1 MYDSSG
7 KYRGGADLADVIICP
22 ECGSRVAKGSTH
34 CLHCGTRLDVGERV
48 VSDKSPSRAALK
60 TEKASLDDAETT
72 MMDMLAESEPVTST
86 PPRKTISAER
96 AEPALDSL
104 PPLDDSL
111 LPQPE
116 ETTPASER
124 PAAADTTLER
134 TSGEELMWDVEGDM
148 EDHDAHEIKEVDE
161 LPIEERDATVAG
173 EIEPEDVTEG
183 DPFRE
188 VEPPI
193 PVDVEDLSE
202 LAPPEARD
210 HLFTELEEVPRV
222 EEVAH
227 LFPKGKGTTSREFI
241 DVIVGKPKRIGISE
255 PMKELETPSC
265 PHCGAVLTGDDF
277 EYPGYVY
284 EAMGRARMEHGNELL
299 KKGEHERAIEEFE
312 RAKKLYNR
320 AKNEKMVAEAS
331 KRVDEGYETMAAS
344 HFSEGERHLKE
355 KEFEWAI
362 VQFKKAREI
371 YMFTSLAKMRAK
383 CTDRIKRTYEEWGK
397 ALEEEGDRLA
407 KAGDSRRALAKYQEA
422 AEKYREAEAPKRLKG
437 LEKKIRRA

>member
-1 MYDSSG
+1 MP
-7 KYRGGADLADVIICP
+7 DVVICP

-48 VSDKSPSRAALK
+48 VSDSSPSRAGVK
-60 TEKASLDDAETT
+60 TERASLEDAETT
-72 MMDMLAESEPVTST
+72 MMDMLAESKPVPSS
-86 PPRKTISAER
+86 PRDASPAGE
-96 AEPALDSL
+96 AEPTLDSL
-104 PPLDDSL
+104 PPIDESL

-116 ETTPASER
+116 ETTPVSQE
-124 PAAADTTLER
+124 PSAADTDMTLEP
-134 TSGEELMWDVEGDM
+134 TGEEELMWDVDGDM
-148 EDHDAHEIKEVDE
+148 EDDDVHKAKEIDE
-161 LPIEERDATVAG
+161 IPVEERDATVAG
-173 EIEPEDVTEG
+173 EIEPEEVREG
-183 DPFRE
+183 EPFHE

-210 HLFTELEEVPRV
+210 HLFTEPEEVPLAK
-222 EEVAH
+222 EVTH
-227 LFPKGKGTTSREFI
+227 LFPKGKGSTTREFI
-241 DVIVGKPKRIGISE
+241 DAIVGRPKRISISE

-265 PHCGAVLTGDDF
+265 PHCGAALTGDDF

-284 EAMGRARMEHGNELL
+284 EAMGRARMEHGVELL

-312 RAKKLYNR
+312 RAKKLYSR
-320 AKNEKMVAEAS
+320 ANNEKMVAEAS
-331 KRVDEGYETMAAS
+331 RRVDEGYETMAAS

-371 YMFTSLAKMRAK
+371 YMFTALAKMRAK

-422 AEKYREAEAPKRLKG
+422 AEKYREAEAPKRLRG